1 MLIMEAN
8 NKIVFKTHLSSFL
21 LLVGLPDRDL
31 RVLVLL
37 LDLLLSRLLDLRL
50 SLLLERLKNNRTNKS
65 LKQKVSISL
74 LQHF

>member
-8 NKIVFKTHLSSFL
+8 YKIVFKTHFSSFL

-65 LKQKVSISL
+65 LKQKVSIYL
-74 LQHF
+74 LQH